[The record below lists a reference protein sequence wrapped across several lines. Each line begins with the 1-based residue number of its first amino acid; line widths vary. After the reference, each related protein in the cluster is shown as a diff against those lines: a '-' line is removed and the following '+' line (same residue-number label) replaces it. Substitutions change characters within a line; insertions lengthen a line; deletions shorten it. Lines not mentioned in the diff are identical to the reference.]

1 MKFNT
6 KIIVMENIEKIIQ
19 AIDIQLIQ
27 KNKPYMLLA
36 EANRLLTSTRLIADN
51 KALKKIV
58 ESGLIPHAYQT
69 QKSPKQWRIPLSEKG
84 KAEKEK
90 LDKQNKQRAKENQHT
105 IQTQISLLPV
115 LWIYRYNSGTVSFG
129 AILNMPMLPFEIR
142 QSFMD

>member
-58 ESGLIPHAYQT
+58 FLINIKNY
-69 QKSPKQWRIPLSEKG
+69 I
-84 KAEKEK
+84 
-90 LDKQNKQRAKENQHT
+90 
-105 IQTQISLLPV
+105 I
-115 LWIYRYNSGTVSFG
+115 
-129 AILNMPMLPFEIR
+129 
-142 QSFMD
+142 

>member
-69 QKSPKQWRIPLSEKG
+69 QKSPKQWRNPFIRKREGG
-84 KAEKEK
+84 KRK
-90 LDKQNKQRAKENQHT
+90 
-105 IQTQISLLPV
+105 I
-115 LWIYRYNSGTVSFG
+115 G
-129 AILNMPMLPFEIR
+129 
-142 QSFMD
+142 

>member
-69 QKSPKQWRIPLSEKG
+69 QKSKTMENPFIRKREGG
-84 KAEKEK
+84 KRK
-90 LDKQNKQRAKENQHT
+90 
-105 IQTQISLLPV
+105 I
-115 LWIYRYNSGTVSFG
+115 G
-129 AILNMPMLPFEIR
+129 
-142 QSFMD
+142 

>member
-1 MKFNT
+1 
-6 KIIVMENIEKIIQ
+6 
-19 AIDIQLIQ
+19 
-27 KNKPYMLLA
+27 MLLA

-90 LDKQNKQRAKENQHT
+90 LDKQRKNN
-105 IQTQISLLPV
+105 IQSKHK
-115 LWIYRYNSGTVSFG
+115 Y
-129 AILNMPMLPFEIR
+129 
-142 QSFMD
+142 

>member
-69 QKSPKQWRIPLSEKG
+69 QKSPKQWKTNIQSKHKSQTNQLFVARFVDIP
-84 KAEKEK
+84 
-90 LDKQNKQRAKENQHT
+90 
-105 IQTQISLLPV
+105 V
-115 LWIYRYNSGTVSFG
+115 
-129 AILNMPMLPFEIR
+129 
-142 QSFMD
+142 

>member
-1 MKFNT
+1 MG
-6 KIIVMENIEKIIQ
+6 NIEKIIQ

-69 QKSPKQWRIPLSEKG
+69 QKSPKQW
-84 KAEKEK
+84 K
-90 LDKQNKQRAKENQHT
+90 LLRERLDLCLGYG
-105 IQTQISLLPV
+105 S
-115 LWIYRYNSGTVSFG
+115 SGQGFPG
-129 AILNMPMLPFEIR
+129 
-142 QSFMD
+142 

>member
-1 MKFNT
+1 MG
-6 KIIVMENIEKIIQ
+6 NIEKIIQ

-36 EANRLLTSTRLIADN
+36 EANRLLTFTRLIADN

-90 LDKQNKQRAKENQHT
+90 LDKQNKQQANLTTNIVK
-105 IQTQISLLPV
+105 QIK
-115 LWIYRYNSGTVSFG
+115 
-129 AILNMPMLPFEIR
+129 
-142 QSFMD
+142 

>member
-58 ESGLIPHAYQT
+58 ESDLYMKVYLQ
-69 QKSPKQWRIPLSEKG
+69 
-84 KAEKEK
+84 
-90 LDKQNKQRAKENQHT
+90 
-105 IQTQISLLPV
+105 
-115 LWIYRYNSGTVSFG
+115 
-129 AILNMPMLPFEIR
+129 
-142 QSFMD
+142 

>member
-69 QKSPKQWRIPLSEKG
+69 QNLQNNGESLYQKKGRRKKKNWINRINKERRKTNIQSKHKSQTNQLFVARFVDIP
-84 KAEKEK
+84 
-90 LDKQNKQRAKENQHT
+90 
-105 IQTQISLLPV
+105 V
-115 LWIYRYNSGTVSFG
+115 
-129 AILNMPMLPFEIR
+129 
-142 QSFMD
+142 